1 MTGRGKNL
9 LESFNFF
16 HFHSKATAI
25 EHSSH
30 IFMFYLSAQSSKLL
44 YMQDRIPFSPTL
56 NKLLNNKI
64 EYFCFVV
71 SRVRCLLLLRSSFS
85 FSGGNDKR
93 TETEDKKQ
101 SGKEK
106 QIHRVPARGK
116 SMGMITS
123 RIIIIMSVACCLL
136 MKCRLRIVWRASSA

>member
-9 LESFNFF
+9 LASFNFF

-25 EHSSH
+25 EHNSH
-30 IFMFYLSAQSSKLL
+30 IFMFFYLLAQSSKLL
-44 YMQDRIPFSPTL
+44 YMQDRISFSPTL

-93 TETEDKKQ
+93 TETEDGNKA
-101 SGKEK
+101 E
-106 QIHRVPARGK
+106 RK
-116 SMGMITS
+116 SKFIGFQ
-123 RIIIIMSVACCLL
+123 REENQ
-136 MKCRLRIVWRASSA
+136 WE